1 MDIDVDVYLS
11 LRLLSQSRFMTP
23 SLEINVSMAG
33 LWDKLLPFM
42 KRGAWGVGV
51 ENQMHFQKKQ
61 KSLAVE
67 K

>member
-33 LWDKLLPFM
+33 LFM